1 MRRGAHGTAHAHAV
15 HSIFFQNTTG
25 DSLVMSTQCP
35 EPSMEYVSVRSVV
48 PTLTIN
54 ERWDLPLDGRC

>member
-15 HSIFFQNTTG
+15 QSIFFQNTTG

-48 PTLTIN
+48 PTLTSN
-54 ERWDLPLDGRC
+54 ER